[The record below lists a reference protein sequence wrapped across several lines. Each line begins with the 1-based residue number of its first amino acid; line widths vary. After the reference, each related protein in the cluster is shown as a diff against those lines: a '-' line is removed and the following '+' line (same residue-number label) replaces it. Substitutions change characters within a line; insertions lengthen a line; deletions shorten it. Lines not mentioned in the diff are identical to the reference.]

1 MRTDGKKEILA
12 YWVRHTEEKRHYFK
26 WDWSMIWLLVKY
38 RLVWG
43 MKISFTCT
51 KACDREEYLIQF
63 FAE

>member
-12 YWVRHTEEKRHYFK
+12 YWVIHEDDKRHYFR
-26 WDWSMIWLLVKY
+26 WSWGMIWVLVKY

-51 KACDREEYLIQF
+51 KACDREEYLVQF

>member
-1 MRTDGKKEILA
+1 MEKKKEILA
-12 YWVRHTEEKRHYFK
+12 YWVRHEDNKRDYFRWS
-26 WDWSMIWLLVKY
+26 WDMIWVLVKY

-51 KACDREEYLIQF
+51 KAFDREEYLIQF

>member
-1 MRTDGKKEILA
+1 MEKKKEILA
-12 YWVRHTEEKRHYFK
+12 YWVRHKDDKRHYFRWS
-26 WDWSMIWLLVKY
+26 WDMIWVLVKY

-51 KACDREEYLIQF
+51 KTFDREEYLIQF